1 MSQSTIDKAGWVSRA
16 EALRRHAR
24 LWRGC
29 FSLALVRE
37 AQFRAH
43 FITTIVIGLTQ
54 IVLGIIPV
62 LVLFNFTDDV
72 RGWTQADVI
81 VVLGVQQAMM
91 GMIGMIITHNMWAMM
106 EAVRNGD
113 LDQMLIRPVDA
124 QFYAATRWIRPD
136 QMFNVLTGLV
146 IVIIGLANGRGVP
159 GPVQWIQGGV
169 IFLCGFVLI
178 SCLYMAVSYCA
189 FWTQSMAAAALV
201 VGDVMNMG
209 RYPIWFFPL
218 AMRVALTFIVPVA
231 FATTFPSEALTH
243 GISWWIVL
251 VSIAFAAVVVAGLR
265 LLWNVAIRQYSSAS
279 A

>member
-1 MSQSTIDKAGWVSRA
+1 
-16 EALRRHAR
+16 
-24 LWRGC
+24 
-29 FSLALVRE
+29 VRE

-43 FITTIVIGLTQ
+43 FLTTVVIGLTQ

-62 LVLFNFTDDV
+62 LVLFSFTDGV

-146 IVIIGLANGRGVP
+146 IVIIGLANGSGIP
-159 GPVQWIQGGV
+159 GPLQWIQGGI

-178 SCLYMAVSYCA
+178 ACLYMAVSYCA

-201 VGDVMNMG
+201 VSDVLEMG
-209 RYPIWFFPL
+209 RYPVWFFPL
-218 AMRVALTFIVPVA
+218 AMRVALTFIIPVA

-243 GISWWIVL
+243 GISWWL
-251 VSIAFAAVVVAGLR
+251 VPASIAFAVVAVAGLR
-265 LLWNVAIRQYSSAS
+265 AIWNVAIRQYSSAS

>member
-1 MSQSTIDKAGWVSRA
+1 MINATNDIAGWLSWTSS
-16 EALRRHAR
+16 LRRHAR

-43 FITTIVIGLTQ
+43 FLTTVVIGLTQ
-54 IVLGIIPV
+54 LILGVIPV
-62 LVLFNFTDDV
+62 LVLFSFTDGV
-72 RGWTQADVI
+72 RGWSQADVI

-106 EAVRNGD
+106 EAVRNGE

-136 QMFNVLTGLV
+136 QTFNILTGLV
-146 IVIIGLANGRGVP
+146 IVLIGLTNGRGIP
-159 GPVQWIQGGV
+159 GPLAWLQGGV

-178 SCLYMAVSYCA
+178 ACLYMAVSYCA
-189 FWTQSMAAAALV
+189 FWTQSMAAAVMV
-201 VGDVMNMG
+201 VSDVLEAG
-209 RYPIWFFPL
+209 RYPVWFFPL
-218 AMRVALTFIVPVA
+218 AMRAVLTFLIPVA

-243 GISWWIVL
+243 GISWWL
-251 VSIAFAAVVVAGLR
+251 VPGSIAFAAAAVTGLR
-265 LLWNVAIRQYSSAS
+265 LIWNVAIRQYSSAS

>member
-1 MSQSTIDKAGWVSRA
+1 MSQTTIDKTGWVSWA
-16 EALRRHAR
+16 PALRRHAR

-43 FITTIVIGLTQ
+43 FLTTIVIGLTQ

-91 GMIGMIITHNMWAMM
+91 GMIGMIVTHNMWAMM

-159 GPVQWIQGGV
+159 GPMQWIQGGV
-169 IFLCGFVLI
+169 IFLCGFLLI

-218 AMRVALTFIVPVA
+218 AMRVALTFIIPVA

-251 VSIAFAAVVVAGLR
+251 GSIAFAAVVVTGLR
-265 LLWNVAIRQYSSAS
+265 LLWNVAIKQYSSAN